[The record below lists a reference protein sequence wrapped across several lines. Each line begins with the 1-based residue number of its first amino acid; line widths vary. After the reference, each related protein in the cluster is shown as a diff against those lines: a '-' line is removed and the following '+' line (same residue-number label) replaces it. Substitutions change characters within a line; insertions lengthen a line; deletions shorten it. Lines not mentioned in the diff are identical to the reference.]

1 MPKQYM
7 RNKLLKLRILGY
19 PGLLEMLLASTVLSC
34 LLTGCVSTRERGDS
48 PVTIRDPDPDNDL
61 EAPNLCNPTGKT
73 GAELVKCQEQNNQY
87 FSQFEEEAKKRE
99 PWFNFPPDSWLD
111 STELDSKYVMSPSQ
125 EADAVKWLEKAPF
138 VELSSA
144 DVKNLTGKA
153 TSVPGRK
160 AYLVRSLLYAKDGGA
175 FNVFEKNASVYV
187 RHEVEGITPQTERRS
202 ALILWLPF
210 MPKNLYVDC
219 QVIE

>member
-1 MPKQYM
+1 M
-7 RNKLLKLRILGY
+7 RNSRLKLQILGR
-19 PGLLEMLLASTVLSC
+19 PGLLPLLLFSAVQSC

-61 EAPNLCNPTGKT
+61 DAPNLCNPTGKT
-73 GAELVKCQEQNNQY
+73 GAELTKCHEQNNTY

-111 STELDSKYVMSPSQ
+111 SAELDSKYVVPPSQ
-125 EADAVKWLEKAPF
+125 EAAAVKRLEKTPF
-138 VELSSA
+138 VELSPA
-144 DVKNLTGKA
+144 DVQDLMGKA
-153 TSVPGRK
+153 MSIPGRK
-160 AYLVRSLLYAKDGGA
+160 PFLVRGLLYAKDGGA

-187 RHEVEGITPQTERRS
+187 RHEVEGITPQSERRS
-202 ALILWLPF
+202 ALILWLPYT
-210 MPKNLYVDC
+210 PKNLYVDC